1 MESETDKTAASE
13 SETDKTA
20 ASEDEMKTQDQSTSN
35 EMPRRWPSG
44 AIDREHP
51 LGGEMSD
58 IVRGLFRHLRL
69 PWLTQHYAQT
79 PILALFSFINGCLS
93 IGLMAVLAL
102 VTGSPFIF
110 PSLGPTAF
118 LFFYTPR
125 APSASPRNTL
135 VGHTIGV
142 VAGYVSLLVTGL
154 TTAGPA
160 LAVGVT
166 WPRVIAAALSLGLT
180 AGLMVLCKSPHPPA
194 GATTLIISL
203 GILTKPWQ
211 LGLLLVAVVVLTIQA
226 FAINRLA
233 GIPYPLWSPI
243 KEQEGSAKQ
252 PG

>member
-1 MESETDKTAASE
+1 MESEINNTDGNKQEAEA
-13 SETDKTA
+13 
-20 ASEDEMKTQDQSTSN
+20 QDQHAPGEAQSRWRPSST
-35 EMPRRWPSG
+35 
-44 AIDREHP
+44 IDREHP

-58 IVRGLFRHLRL
+58 IVRGLLRHMRL

-79 PILALFSFINGCLS
+79 PILALFSLINGCLS
-93 IGLMAVLAL
+93 IGLMAALAL
-102 VTGSPFIF
+102 ITRSPFIF

-142 VAGYVSLLVTGL
+142 LSGYASLLITGL
-154 TTAGPA
+154 TAAGPA

-211 LGLLLVAVVVLTIQA
+211 LVLLLVAVVLLTIQA

-233 GIPYPLWSPI
+233 GIPYPLWNPI
-243 KEQEGSAKQ
+243 KEKERSSG
-252 PG
+252 PLRL

>member
-1 MESETDKTAASE
+1 MESETDNPVAKPE
-13 SETDKTA
+13 M
-20 ASEDEMKTQDQSTSN
+20 DEPGRRPPGQRPAPLRSAGLIDQ
-35 EMPRRWPSG
+35 
-44 AIDREHP
+44 EHP
-51 LGGEMSD
+51 IGGEMSD
-58 IVRGLFRHLRL
+58 VVRGLFKYIRL
-69 PWLTQHYAQT
+69 PWLTQRYART
-79 PILALFSFINGCLS
+79 PVLALFSFINGCIS
-93 IGLMAVLAL
+93 IGLMAALAL
-102 VTGSPFIF
+102 ITGSPFVF

-142 VAGYVSLLVTGL
+142 LAGYFSLVVTGL
-154 TTAGPA
+154 TVAGPA
-160 LAVGVT
+160 LSVGVT

-211 LGLLLVAVVVLTIQA
+211 LVLLLIAVVLLTIQA

-233 GIPYPLWSPI
+233 GIPYPLWNPI
-243 KEQEGSAKQ
+243 KEKDSNLGQSG
-252 PG
+252 

>member
-1 MESETDKTAASE
+1 MESETDDTA
-13 SETDKTA
+13 
-20 ASEDEMKTQDQSTSN
+20 SN
-35 EMPRRWPSG
+35 KHKAEADDPRMPGEAQPRRWHSG
-44 AIDREHP
+44 TIDRDH
-51 LGGEMSD
+51 GEISE
-58 IVRGLFRHLRL
+58 IVRGLFRHMRL
-69 PWLTQHYAQT
+69 PWLMQHHART
-79 PILALFSFINGCLS
+79 PVLALFSFISGCIS

-102 VTGSPFIF
+102 AMRSPFVF

-135 VGHTIGV
+135 IGHTIGV
-142 VAGYVSLLVTGL
+142 LAGYASLLITGL
-154 TTAGPA
+154 TAAGPA

-180 AGLMVLCKSPHPPA
+180 AGLMILCKSPHPPA

-203 GILTKPWQ
+203 GILTQPWQ
-211 LGLLLVAVVVLTIQA
+211 LALLLVAVVLLTIQA

-233 GIPYPLWSPI
+233 GIPYPLWNPL
-243 KEQEGSAKQ
+243 KEKGET